1 MIIEFTALYSSIA
14 ALHVKVV
21 YVVNYIFSLKRQFI
35 VEKHAPVIF
44 DAE

>member
-1 MIIEFTALYSSIA
+1 MIIEFTALYRSIA

-21 YVVNYIFSLKRQFI
+21 YAVNYMFSLRRQFI
-35 VEKHAPVIF
+35 VEKHAPVVF